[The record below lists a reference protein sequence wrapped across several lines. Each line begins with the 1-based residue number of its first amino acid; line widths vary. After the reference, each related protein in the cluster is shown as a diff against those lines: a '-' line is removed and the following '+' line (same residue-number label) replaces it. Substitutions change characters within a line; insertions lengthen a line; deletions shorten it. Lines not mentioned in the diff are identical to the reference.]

1 MKRVLRYSL
10 IILAAV
16 SVQTACTFM
25 IGKKIAGDTHVR
37 NESALQAKKVELPYR
52 IINGTFLGGNQRNY
66 YGNFCSDSLNL
77 IWKHELGSGKTIV
90 TAQAGVEI
98 WAGAGWTGQPLI
110 TEEYGMQYIY
120 QGAYD
125 HHLKKIR
132 LDSGDLVWQ
141 YTFDDI
147 LKGTGSIAMFPDA
160 ADSTQRLV
168 IFQGSRKGLQYTVS
182 DTAVASFR
190 AVSCF
195 SGNEIW
201 RMPMD
206 HTDCYSSDVD
216 ASALFLNDRGYIGL
230 ENGYFVSFDPLKQ
243 LKWNDTAS
251 RPELLHKELIYS
263 NSDKAAHGGNL
274 VTEASPVLL
283 GDHVYIASGCGH
295 IFGFNLTTQK
305 FDWDFEIGCDID
317 GTPVVT
323 SDNCLLIAIEKQYI
337 PGHGGV
343 MKINPARKPE
353 NCVDWY
359 YPTGDRNFSSWIG
372 GVIGSVSVNDNY
384 RKENDPYL
392 AAFTGIDGMLTVVN
406 YKELTSDL
414 VAGPDGKTLYPKP
427 HAVFVKEIG
436 PSIST
441 PIFTGGHLVAAGYEG
456 VHVFRHEAFTG
467 FIETDFRAGMFEAT
481 PITHDGRVI
490 IASRDGFLYCMGS
503 EAMMPDT
510 ISPVINVPID
520 IVQSTTPQ
528 LNKSCDSV
536 HALLMPHDVLAAT
549 LRNRR
554 DTISYAEI
562 ATTKNVKP
570 EIFGDYFSTSTR
582 RHSKILTALNQKRDS
597 LAAITTVAASKP
609 TQSEIVQ
616 GTGSCFLI
624 AGVFRVKENAE
635 NYVKRWKERGY
646 PAEMIVQPSG
656 MHYVSIQRG
665 ETEEEL
671 LSFRNNMQKT
681 TDPSPW
687 VWISQE

>member
-10 IILAAV
+10 IVLAAV
-16 SVQTACTFM
+16 SVQTACTFI
-25 IGKKIAGDTHVR
+25 IGRKLANDTHLR
-37 NESALQAKKVELPYR
+37 NETVLKQKEKPLPFR
-52 IINGTFLGGNQRNY
+52 VINSTFLGGNQRNY

-110 TEEYGMQYIY
+110 TEEYGVQYIY

-125 HHLKKIR
+125 HHLKKLR
-132 LDSGDLVWQ
+132 LDSGKLVWQ
-141 YTFDDI
+141 YEFDDI
-147 LKGTGSIAMFPDA
+147 LKGTGSIAIITDA
-160 ADSTQRLV
+160 ADSLNRLV
-168 IFQGSRKGLQYTVS
+168 IYQGSRKGLQYSVS

-195 SGNEIW
+195 TGKEIW

-216 ASALFLNDRGYIGL
+216 ASALFLGNRGYIGL

-243 LKWNDTAS
+243 LHWNDTAM
-251 RPELLHKELIYS
+251 RPQLLHKELIYS
-263 NSDKAAHGGNL
+263 QSDKAAHGGNL

-283 GDHVYIASGCGH
+283 GDHIYIASGCGH
-295 IFGFNLTTQK
+295 IFGFNLTTEK
-305 FDWDFEIGCDID
+305 FDWDMNIGCDID
-317 GTPVVT
+317 GTPVAT

-343 MKINPARKPE
+343 MKINPARKPD

-372 GVIGSVSVNDNY
+372 GVIGSVSINDNY
-384 RKENDPYL
+384 RNLNDPYL

-406 YKELTSDL
+406 YKETTSDM

-427 HAVFVKEIG
+427 HVVFVKDIG

-456 VHVFRHEAFTG
+456 VRVFRHAAFKEFT
-467 FIETDFRAGMFEAT
+467 ETDFRPGMFEAT

-503 EAMMPDT
+503 EFVIKDT
-510 ISPVINVPID
+510 AAPIRNIPID
-520 IVQSTTPQ
+520 IVNSSSPV
-528 LNKSCDSV
+528 LNRSLIAV
-536 HALLMPHDVLAAT
+536 HAKVEPNVMLAVNSKRREDSLSAFAAPTTSDVKPELFGASLRASTWSHSTVLAA
-549 LRNRR
+549 
-554 DTISYAEI
+554 
-562 ATTKNVKP
+562 
-570 EIFGDYFSTSTR
+570 
-582 RHSKILTALNQKRDS
+582 LNAKRDS
-597 LAAITTVAASKP
+597 LALVASLAIKKP
-609 TQSEIVQ
+609 IQTEIVQ
-616 GTGSCFLI
+616 GSGSCFLI
-624 AGVFRVKENAE
+624 AGVFRVKENAD

-646 PAEMIVQPSG
+646 PADMIVQPSG

-671 LSFRNNMQKT
+671 LSFRNSMQKT
-681 TDPSPW
+681 KDPLPW